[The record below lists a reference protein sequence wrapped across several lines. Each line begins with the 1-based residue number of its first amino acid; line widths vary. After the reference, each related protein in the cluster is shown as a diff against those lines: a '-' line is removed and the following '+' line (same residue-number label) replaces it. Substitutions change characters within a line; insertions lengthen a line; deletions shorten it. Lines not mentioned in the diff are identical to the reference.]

1 MLNLL
6 QAWESTCFLTPFTQ
20 DSRFVLKWSQT
31 LEKVF
36 TDFLLE
42 VFHFLTVMLH
52 ICIQGEKLK
61 SGTDL
66 ATEKFMWTLL
76 DQLINH

>member
-1 MLNLL
+1 MYSYVKSTAGLRIYLFSNPPLL
-6 QAWESTCFLTPFTQ
+6 KIQ
-20 DSRFVLKWSQT
+20 DSSWSEVK
-31 LEKVF
+31 L
-36 TDFLLE
+36 LLE

-66 ATEKFMWTLL
+66 ATEKFMSTLL
-76 DQLINH
+76 DQCINK

>member
-1 MLNLL
+1 MYSYVK
-6 QAWESTCFLTPFTQ
+6 STAGLRIYLFSNPLY
-20 DSRFVLKWSQT
+20 SRFKIR
-31 LEKVF
+31 LEVKSNFRKVK
-36 TDFLLE
+36 LE

-76 DQLINH
+76 DQCINK

>member
-1 MLNLL
+1 M
-6 QAWESTCFLTPFTQ
+6 
-20 DSRFVLKWSQT
+20 KWNQT
-31 LEKVF
+31 LEKVIA
-36 TDFLLE
+36 DFLLE

-76 DQLINH
+76 DQCINK